1 MERRDLLKMI
11 AAATGMAMVGSAYA
25 YDFAQNVKWQD
36 TNFKQDDIHFL
47 NELAEVIM
55 PRTNTPGAKDAK
67 VGESMAIMVN
77 DCYEAEQIANFKN
90 GIKTIEA
97 LAQSNYGLPFV
108 KLSKDNRHELVSS
121 VNEKAQQEVKRN
133 QTMGENEQDKR
144 SYEYH
149 YFIMMKQLVLFCFF
163 NSAEGATKVLRHV
176 AIPGRYD
183 GDMPYKKG
191 DRAWYR

>member
-11 AAATGMAMVGSAYA
+11 AAATGMAMIGSAYA
-25 YDFAQNVKWQD
+25 YDLAPNVKWQD
-36 TNFKQDDIHFL
+36 TSFKQNDINFL

-55 PRTNTPGAKDAK
+55 PRTDTPGAKDAK

-77 DCYEAEQIANFKN
+77 DCYEAEQVANFKN
-90 GIKTIEA
+90 GIKTIEE
-97 LAQSNYGLPFV
+97 LAQSTYGGSFV
-108 KLSKDNRHELVSS
+108 TLSKDNRYKLVSGL
-121 VNEKAQQEVKRN
+121 NEKALKEVKHN
-133 QTMGENEQDKR
+133 QSVDENEKDKR

-163 NSAEGATKVLRHV
+163 NSVEGATKVLRHV

>member
-11 AAATGMAMVGSAYA
+11 AAATGVAMIGSTFAYELVPT
-25 YDFAQNVKWQD
+25 VKWQD
-36 TNFKQDDIHFL
+36 TRFKQNDINFL
-47 NELAEVIM
+47 NELAEVII
-55 PRTNTPGAKDAK
+55 PRTDTPGAKDAK

-77 DCYEAEQIANFKN
+77 DCYEEKQIATFKH
-90 GIKTIEA
+90 GIKAIEE
-97 LAQSNYGLPFV
+97 LANANYGASFV
-108 KLSKDNRHELVSS
+108 ELTQNDRHKLVSMLNDKS
-121 VNEKAQQEVKRN
+121 LKEVQKN
-133 QTMGENEQDKR
+133 QSFGDEEDSQR
-144 SYEYH
+144 CYEYH

-163 NSAEGATKVLRHV
+163 NSVEGATKVLRHV